1 MKPKYIQLP
10 PLPLDMPAE
19 VFEMIWLYVQLSS
32 EEQERI
38 RDFIRRNLE
47 NDHKNFHDTGF
58 SKGLPDFDEEVNTDV
73 EEFINLMRKMVG
85 TLIAQ
90 SCEMSAL
97 VYQNY
102 CIEKKSTE
110 EISEEFLIDEKFIRL
125 VEQYYD
131 KNMKL

>member
-1 MKPKYIQLP
+1 MKSKYIQLP

-19 VFEMIWLYVQLSS
+19 VLEMIWLYVQLSS

-58 SKGLPDFDEEVNTDV
+58 SKGSPDFDEEVNTDV

-90 SCEMSAL
+90 SCEMSVL

>member
-19 VFEMIWLYVQLSS
+19 VLEMIWLYAQLSS

-38 RDFIRRNLE
+38 RDFIRRNFE

-58 SKGLPDFDEEVNTDV
+58 SKGSPDFDEEVNTDV

-97 VYQNY
+97 VFQNY
-102 CIEKKSTE
+102 CIEKKSME
-110 EISEEFLIDEKFIRL
+110 EISEEFDVDEKSIRL
-125 VEQYYD
+125 VARYYE
-131 KNMKL
+131 KKLKL